1 MGIVEQV
8 KRDVIEKIAWYK
20 EQDEGHYDFWENH
33 IKYVYAEAVKLAEK
47 RGADLE
53 IVELGALLHDIA
65 LISRVGTKVDHHEN
79 GKIIAEQML
88 TKYNYPADR
97 LERVLKCVLRHR
109 SSKNAETIEELCVA
123 DADVLA
129 HFDNIPML
137 FDVIFVVNGEK
148 DCSRARELIR
158 EMLAK
163 DFNDLSEETR
173 KEFEGRY
180 KTILDVV
187 LGE

>member
-1 MGIVEQV
+1 MSIIEQIKSDV
-8 KRDVIEKIAWYK
+8 KEKIAWYK
-20 EQDEGHYDFWENH
+20 GQDVGHYDFWENH
-33 IKYVYAEAVKLAEK
+33 IKYVYSEAVMLAK
-47 RGADLE
+47 KYGADLE

-79 GKIIAEQML
+79 GAKIAEEML
-88 TKYNYPADR
+88 TKYDYSSDKIG
-97 LERVLKCVLRHR
+97 RVLKCVLHHR

-123 DADVLA
+123 DADILA